1 MAGESLGRTLR
12 ALAVLALVAACTVG
26 PDFKR
31 PAAPAVKGYT
41 QSPLAQT
48 ASAEVKGG
56 VAQRFVAGRDIPGQ
70 WWRLFHS
77 PALDALVK
85 QALAANPDLAAAQA
99 ALRQAQETVYAGRGV
114 LYPQVVGNFNA
125 TRSKTAA
132 VLSPVPASSALYYSL
147 YTAQLTVSYDPDVFG
162 ANKRTIESLAAQAEA
177 QRFELEAAYLTLTSN
192 VVAGAI
198 NEASLRGQIAATEE
212 IIKVERDSLDILRRQ
227 LSLGQVAGSDV
238 ALQEAAL
245 AQAEASLPPLQKQ
258 LAQQRDQLAALVG
271 GFPSAAP
278 AEKFELS
285 SLTLPQDLP
294 VSLPSKLV
302 EQRPDIRAAE
312 ANLHSASAQ
321 IGVAIAAMLP
331 DISLTA
337 NPGTTALTLG
347 SLFSPGTSFWT
358 LAGGI
363 TQTIFDAG
371 TLLHKKRA
379 AVAAFDQ
386 AAAQY
391 KSTVVSAF
399 QNVADSLHALQS
411 DADALKTAVDAE
423 AAAKKSLDI
432 TRSQLALGDVDY
444 LALLQAQQAYQQALV
459 TLVQAQASRFA
470 DTAAL
475 FQALGG
481 GWWNRRDVGKE
492 AAEKL

>member
-1 MAGESLGRTLR
+1 MAGRSFGRAMR
-12 ALAVLALVAACTVG
+12 ALSMLALAAGCTVG

-41 QSPLAQT
+41 QSPLEQT
-48 ASAEVKGG
+48 ASADVRGG
-56 VAQRFVAGRDIPGQ
+56 AAQRFAAGLDIPGQ

-77 PALDALVK
+77 PALDSLVK

-99 ALRQAQETVYAGRGV
+99 ALRQAQETLYAGRGA
-114 LYPQVVGNFNA
+114 LYPQVIGNFNA
-125 TRSKTAA
+125 TRNKTAA
-132 VLSPVPASSALYYSL
+132 ILSPVPATSALYYSL

-162 ANKRTIESLAAQAEA
+162 ANKRTVESLAAQAEA
-177 QRFELEAAYLTLTSN
+177 QRFELDAAYLTLTSN

-212 IIKVERDSLDILRRQ
+212 IIEVERESLDILRRQ
-227 LSLGQVAGSDV
+227 LSLGQVAGADV

-271 GFPSAAP
+271 GFPSAGP

-285 SLTLPQDLP
+285 SLALPQDLP
-294 VSLPSKLV
+294 VSLPSRLV

-337 NPGTTALTLG
+337 NPGSTALTLG
-347 SLFSPGTSFWT
+347 SLFSPGTGFWT
-358 LAGGI
+358 LAGGV

-386 AAAQY
+386 TAAQY

-459 TLVQAQASRFA
+459 TLVQAQASRYA

-481 GWWNRRDVGKE
+481 GWWNRHDVGKE
-492 AAEKL
+492 AVTKP